1 MCQFCEWL
9 HSIVDKDNLKVLDP
23 ERKKDPNLNRDY
35 VIDYYKNIGPDT
47 IFMGGELV
55 IENNQLMLY
64 GNDWEECA
72 VKLNYCPECSA
83 PLDWAKNKLMSIA
96 QKTVTPEVL
105 VDDYILKRTTEFFLN
120 KVEHNKIP
128 CEPVDSEPEI
138 NSFKCGDYSV
148 DIDMI
153 GQLFIYD
160 DMGKEL
166 YSGYNH
172 DEAMKVLKNEASNS
186 V

>member
-9 HSIVDKDNLKVLDP
+9 HSIVDRDGLKVLDP
-23 ERKKDPNLNRDY
+23 ERKNNREFCSGY
-35 VIDYYKNIGPDT
+35 SIDYRKNIGPDT

-55 IENNQLMLY
+55 IENNQLMLF

-96 QKTVTPEVL
+96 QKTVDPKVL
-105 VDDYILKRTTEFFLN
+105 ADDYILKQTTEFFLN
-120 KVEHNKIP
+120 KVIFNKIT
-128 CEPVDSEPEI
+128 CEPIDSEPDV
-138 NSFKCGDYSV
+138 NSFQCGDYTV
-148 DIDMI
+148 DINMI

-160 DMGKEL
+160 EMGKEM

-172 DEAMKVLKNEASNS
+172 DEAMKVLKNETQGIF
-186 V
+186 